1 MHLICVTLL
10 RQSKRQFRNLHELM
24 DVLVNKQLIAK
35 KRSVRNGRELY
46 NATPNEKNLKGR
58 RVSKVM
64 KTNSPIDPIGES
76 RRQGPRL
83 ML

>member
-1 MHLICVTLL
+1 
-10 RQSKRQFRNLHELM
+10 M

-58 RVSKVM
+58 RVTCKVM

>member
-1 MHLICVTLL
+1 
-10 RQSKRQFRNLHELM
+10 M
-24 DVLVNKQLIAK
+24 DVLVNKQLMAK

-46 NATPNEKNLKGR
+46 NATPNENNLKGR
-58 RVSKVM
+58 RVTCKVM
-64 KTNSPIDPIGES
+64 KTNSPIGER

>member
-1 MHLICVTLL
+1 
-10 RQSKRQFRNLHELM
+10 M
-24 DVLVNKQLIAK
+24 DVLVNKQLMAK

-58 RVSKVM
+58 RVTCKVM
-64 KTNSPIDPIGES
+64 ITNNPIGER